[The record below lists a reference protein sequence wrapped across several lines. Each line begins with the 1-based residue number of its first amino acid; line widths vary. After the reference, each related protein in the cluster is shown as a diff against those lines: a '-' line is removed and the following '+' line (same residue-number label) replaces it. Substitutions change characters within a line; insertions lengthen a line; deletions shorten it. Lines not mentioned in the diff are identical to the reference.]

1 MRFCRFLDG
10 LAEKKGIVDG
20 DVIREIEGS
29 FFGEYVVTDR
39 VRDFA
44 SAKLL
49 PPVYP
54 SKFVCVA
61 RNYSEH
67 AKELGNEVP
76 EVPMIFLKP
85 STAVC
90 GHGDEVVFP
99 RTSQHVDFE
108 GELAVVIGQKCR
120 KVKREHAERY
130 IFGYTCINDY
140 TARDLQK
147 IDNKF
152 ARAKGFDTFAPIGPV
167 IQTDFDWRAARIK
180 TFVNGELKQDGTTD
194 LMINDV
200 PALIEFMS
208 EIMTLLPGDVIAT
221 GTPAGIGRVQ
231 VGDTVDVEI
240 DGIGRLSNVIAADG
254 K

>member
-1 MRFCRFLDG
+1 MKFCRFLDG

-20 DVIREIEGS
+20 EIIREIEGS

-39 VRDFA
+39 VRD
-44 SAKLL
+44 AKTAQYL

-54 SKFVCVA
+54 SKLVCVA
-61 RNYSEH
+61 RNYAEH

-76 EVPMIFLKP
+76 EVPMIFIKP
-85 STAVC
+85 STAVT
-90 GHGDEVVFP
+90 GHGGEVVFP
-99 RTSQHVDFE
+99 RTSQHVDYE

-120 KVKREHAERY
+120 KVKREHAESV

-147 IDNKF
+147 LDGKF

-167 IQTDFDWRAARIK
+167 IETDFDWKTARIK
-180 TFVNGELKQDGTTD
+180 TFVNGELKQNGTTD
-194 LMINDV
+194 MMINDV

-208 EIMTLLPGDVIAT
+208 EIMTLMPGDIIAT
-221 GTPAGIGRVQ
+221 GTPAGIGSVKP
-231 VGDTVDVEI
+231 GDVVEVEI
-240 DGIGRLSNVIAADG
+240 DGIGRLTNTIVKDG